1 MESSASTF
9 LQQPQILQ
17 DFLEMRADLE
27 QKVTNQQGCNVLLFV
42 YVLCMYILQYIQI
55 FHL

>member
-42 YVLCMYILQYIQI
+42 YILCMYILQYIQI
-55 FHL
+55 FP